1 MQSAAVASSASKRAA
16 ASLSA
21 FAPLIL
27 TSAVAIIGFL
37 YCVALVSFSGLSL
50 KARDS
55 ALFAFGITALPLL
68 TVLAQCLINRI
79 KPEQSRRQIE
89 AINIWIAAS
98 WLIGLTLIAILARL
112 LDLGSEGWMRAARI
126 LLITTLVVHAA
137 ALLLSA
143 LCRKISHPLLR
154 LPAASSIT
162 VATSIVSY
170 AIAAMILFKVDL
182 TQPYFSP
189 FMRNFVDPPFGGTAK
204 VGTAVGFAVAMV
216 GAACA
221 VYFLESILL
230 RRRSAALPA
239 LQVGVLCL
247 AIALTFI
254 AYFDFSL
261 NLEPIHYLTI
271 AGPALHL
278 LSGGTLMVDVY
289 SQYGPGPVLIAVFA
303 WLAGPRTLGTLQ
315 IAAQL
320 ANLAFYAI
328 WLVCLFRMTR
338 WKATASLLG
347 FAAIA
352 VLLACWDYGNGNV
365 NVAPSILG
373 LRHLLTLCMV
383 LSISCLRPPARL
395 SIFTSLCTAL
405 AGLWSVECLVGTL
418 GIHLLSVAMVNLRAR
433 AYKRLLSDAAL
444 AASPLVVSIAVLATA
459 TLVQSGSLPDYRT
472 YLEFLAAYN
481 PTSTFWSHAADAQF
495 LAWMTILLS
504 VLLVLCE
511 CWRGV
516 FHLQTFGPRL
526 VPDELYYKFLPMAA
540 LVAVTAAYYAFRSYD
555 YTLLVAFLPFSA
567 LAIPAVLAAAG
578 RLATASVPARLLFVI
593 PIFIS
598 VSTLTFCWQ
607 ALTRADAPYSFLLQE
622 CRDRGRCTVSAL
634 LHTLEDTARRRVLME
649 RTGSYLSDRYGDN
662 PNTSQLVPD
671 AVKLIQR
678 EAGSS
683 NVTVLLGETVDSEL
697 ALMYTGRWQPWPI
710 SFAYTDALVPALAAR
725 IIAAP
730 VTLKPGDLVIVRRN
744 IQALQMIEAGILQR
758 FQSEYNLCPI
768 ADAPLSVD
776 GYHIAAKG
784 SPCPYH

>member
-1 MQSAAVASSASKRAA
+1 MQFAAVDSGAGKRAA
-16 ASLSA
+16 PLAA
-21 FAPLIL
+21 FAPLIS
-27 TSAVAIIGFL
+27 TSAIGIIGFL

-55 ALFAFGITALPLL
+55 TLFAFGITALPLL
-68 TVLAQCLINRI
+68 TVLVQQCVINRI

-89 AINIWIAAS
+89 AINIWIAVS
-98 WLIGLTLIAILARL
+98 WLVGLTLIAILARL
-112 LDLGSEGWMRAARI
+112 LDFGSEGWTRAARI
-126 LLITTLVVHAA
+126 LLIATLAVHAA
-137 ALLLSA
+137 ALLFFA
-143 LCRKISHPLLR
+143 LYRKASRLR
-154 LPAASSIT
+154 LPLPAEPSVI
-162 VATSIVSY
+162 VAISIVSY
-170 AIAAMILFKVDL
+170 AIAALILFKVDPV
-182 TQPYFSP
+182 QPYFSP
-189 FMRNFVDPPFGGTAK
+189 FVRNFADPPFGGTAEL
-204 VGTAVGFAVAMV
+204 GTAAGFAVAMV
-216 GAACA
+216 GAVCI

-230 RRRSAALPA
+230 RRRSAVLPI
-239 LQVGVLCL
+239 LQVAALCL

-254 AYFDFSL
+254 VYFDFSL

-271 AGPALHL
+271 AGPAWHL
-278 LSGGTLMVDVY
+278 LSGGTLMVDVF
-289 SQYGPGPVLIAVFA
+289 SQYGPGPVLIAVLA

-373 LRHLLTLCMV
+373 LRHLPTLCMV

-418 GIHLLSVAMVNLRAR
+418 GIHLLSIAMVDLRTR
-433 AYKRLLSDAAL
+433 AYKCLFTDAAL
-444 AASPLVVSIAVLATA
+444 AASPVVVSIAVLTTA

-495 LAWMTILLS
+495 LAWITILLS

-516 FHLQTFGPRL
+516 FHLPTFGPRL
-526 VPDELYYKFLPMAA
+526 SPGELYYKFLPMAA

-555 YTLLVAFLPFSA
+555 YTLLVALLPFAA

-593 PIFIS
+593 PIFIG

-622 CRDRGRCTVSAL
+622 CRDRGHCTVSAL
-634 LHTLEDTARRRVLME
+634 LHTVEDTARRRVLME

-671 AVKLIQR
+671 AVKLILR
-678 EAGSS
+678 EAGSA

-697 ALMYTGRWQPWPI
+697 ALIYTGRWQPWPI
-710 SFAYTDALVPALAAR
+710 SFAYTDALVPSLAVR

-730 VTLKPGDLVIVRRN
+730 VTLKPGDLVIVRRE
-744 IQALQMIEAGILQR
+744 IRWLQMIEAGILQR
-758 FQSEYNLCPI
+758 IQTEYNLCPI
-768 ADAPLSVD
+768 ADAQLSVD

-784 SPCPYH
+784 SACPNH

>member
-1 MQSAAVASSASKRAA
+1 MLFAAIDSGTAKRAA
-16 ASLSA
+16 SSDAV
-21 FAPLIL
+21 APLIL
-27 TSAVAIIGFL
+27 TSAIGIIGFL
-37 YCVALVSFSGLSL
+37 YCVALVSFFDLSL

-55 ALFAFGITALPLL
+55 ILFAFGITALPLL
-68 TVLAQCLINRI
+68 TVMAQQFIINQIR
-79 KPEQSRRQIE
+79 PEQSRRQIE
-89 AINIWIAAS
+89 AINIWISVS
-98 WLIGLTLIAILARL
+98 WLVGLTLIAILARL
-112 LDLGSEGWMRAARI
+112 LDLGSEAWTQAART
-126 LLITTLVVHAA
+126 LLMATLAVHAA
-137 ALLLSA
+137 ALLFFVLH
-143 LCRKISHPLLR
+143 RKASRLPLR
-154 LPAASSIT
+154 LPTEPSALASIG
-162 VATSIVSY
+162 SY
-170 AIAAMILFKVDL
+170 SIAAMVLFKVDL
-182 TQPYFSP
+182 AQPYFSP
-189 FMRNFVDPPFGGTAK
+189 FVRNFVDPPFGDTTKLSTA
-204 VGTAVGFAVAMV
+204 AGFAGAIV
-216 GAACA
+216 GVICI
-221 VYFLESILL
+221 VYFLESFLL
-230 RRRSAALPA
+230 RRRSAALPT
-239 LQVGVLCL
+239 LQVGALSL
-247 AIALTFI
+247 SIALTFI

-271 AGPALHL
+271 AGPAWHL
-278 LSGGTLMVDVY
+278 LSGGTLMVDVF
-289 SQYGPGPVLIAVFA
+289 SQYGPGPVLIAVLA

-315 IAAQL
+315 IAVQL

-347 FAAIA
+347 FAAIG

-373 LRHLLTLCMV
+373 LRHLPTLCMV

-395 SIFTSLCTAL
+395 SIFTILCTAL

-418 GIHLLSVAMVNLRAR
+418 GIHLLCIAMIDLRAR
-433 AYKRLLSDAAL
+433 AYKRLFTDGAL
-444 AASPLVVSIAVLATA
+444 AASPVVVSIAVLASA

-504 VLLVLCE
+504 VVLVLCE

-516 FHLQTFGPRL
+516 LYQQAFGPHL
-526 VPDELYYKFLPMAA
+526 SPDELYYKFLPMAA

-555 YTLLVAFLPFSA
+555 YTLLVALLPFAA

-578 RLATASVPARLLFVI
+578 RLATAPMPARFLFVI
-593 PIFIS
+593 PIFIG

-607 ALTRADAPYSFLLQE
+607 AMTRAEAPYSFLLQE
-622 CRDRGRCTVSAL
+622 CRDQGHCTVSAL
-634 LHTLEDTARRRVLME
+634 LHTLEDTSRRRVLME

-678 EAGSS
+678 EAGGSS
-683 NVTVLLGETVDSEL
+683 VTALLGETVDSEL

-710 SFAYTDALVPALAAR
+710 SFAYTDALIPSLAAR

-730 VTLKPGDLVIVRRN
+730 VTLKPGDLVIVRPN

-758 FQSEYNLCPI
+758 IQSEYNLCPI
-768 ADAPLSVD
+768 ADAQLSVD

-784 SPCPYH
+784 SPCPNR